1 MSPCHYVLHDA
12 AGNCAVIEYV
22 DGKRSIHDNPLGVFT
37 NAPTFDWHIT
47 NLRNYA
53 NLSVTNVPPVEL
65 VGVRL
70 SGFGQGNGLFG
81 LPGDFTPPSRFVRAV
96 AFSQSSV
103 ATKTAV
109 DAILQAFHILNQFD
123 IPKGID
129 WGRGGAG
136 TIKIQ
141 TANAS
146 PAPRKFSPNSIRCQ
160 AFIANRSI
168 VARPIAVLPITLVSC
183 QRKCSCQ

>member
-109 DAILQAFHILNQFD
+109 DATLQAFHILN
-123 IPKGID
+123 
-129 WGRGGAG
+129 
-136 TIKIQ
+136 
-141 TANAS
+141 
-146 PAPRKFSPNSIRCQ
+146 
-160 AFIANRSI
+160 
-168 VARPIAVLPITLVSC
+168 
-183 QRKCSCQ
+183 